1 MRIVLILTRIL
12 YHGGRKIS
20 TNIYRSNLLPRYHAV
35 ARRLE
40 IVMMRKSLV
49 SILAALTLA
58 ASPRIVPAGEGEA
71 RELLAKHLEA
81 LGGAQ
86 AVRGIA
92 SLVSSAEIEIMG
104 TGLTGT
110 VQSWSL
116 RPCLSYSEIALG
128 FFKIREGYDG
138 ERIWMVDPNGKLQI
152 RRDRSSL
159 EYEKTTC
166 LLDSRDYLFEG
177 TGFTLEAAGR
187 DTANGSPCEVL
198 ALGVDGGASAR
209 LFLDD
214 STFLL
219 ERLEIEASE
228 GSTVQTYG
236 DYRRVGGVMFPFFV
250 KTEMPALGQRI
261 EMRYRSIAANESVD
275 PVIFL
280 PPAAG
285 AKDYRFAHGG
295 SAEEL
300 PFEYRSRHI
309 YLSVR
314 IAGRGGELYFLLDS
328 GASMTVIDSV
338 VAAGMGLPLG
348 GTIPG
353 AGAGG
358 MADFRMTRMPGLSI
372 GGIELS
378 EQVAITFP
386 ISNLL
391 RKFEETEIGGVL
403 GYDFLSRFVTRIDF
417 ERSTITF
424 VEPDSFAPRGS
435 ERIVEAPLVHNIF
448 TLPASLDTAKAS
460 FYLDTGANSSLLH
473 AGFAGSTE
481 IANGRRTH
489 PMSIRGAGV
498 EETASLCRF
507 DSLSLGGFT
516 IAGPVLAITRSMK
529 GIGVLENV
537 DGIVGNDILERFM
550 VTLDYG
556 KQRVLLEKNAR
567 FEGAFYPDRS
577 GLQLARKE
585 NGSVVVV
592 ATIPDSP
599 AARAGFKPG
608 DVITR
613 IARARRAIRFKSVR
627 DIMTLFE
634 AREGTR
640 YRIDISRGGKRS
652 MLSLTLESY
661 I

>member
-1 MRIVLILTRIL
+1 MRNSLI
-12 YHGGRKIS
+12 
-20 TNIYRSNLLPRYHAV
+20 
-35 ARRLE
+35 
-40 IVMMRKSLV
+40 

-58 ASPRIVPAGEGEA
+58 ASPHAAAATDGDAGA
-71 RELLAKHLEA
+71 LLAKHLEA
-81 LGGAQ
+81 LGGAE
-86 AVRGIA
+86 AVGAIR
-92 SLVSSAEIEIMG
+92 SLASSAEIEIMG
-104 TGLTGT
+104 TGLKGT

-138 ERIWMVDPNGKLQI
+138 ERIWMIDPNGKLQI
-152 RRDRSSL
+152 RRDRSSI
-159 EYEKTTC
+159 EYEKTAC

-177 TGFTLEAAGR
+177 TGFALEAAGR
-187 DTANGSPCEVL
+187 DTANGSSCEIL
-198 ALGVDGGASAR
+198 ALRVDGGASAR

-219 ERLEIEASE
+219 ERTEIRASE

-236 DYRRVGGVMFPFFV
+236 DYRRVWGVMFPFFV

-280 PPAAG
+280 PPAAD
-285 AKDYRFAHGG
+285 AKDYRFTRGG

-309 YLSVR
+309 YLPAR
-314 IAGRGGELYFLLDS
+314 IAGRDGELYFLLDS

-338 VAAGMGLPLG
+338 VAAEMGLPLG

-358 MADFRMTRMPGLSI
+358 MADFQMTRVPGLSI

-378 EQVAITFP
+378 EQIAITFP

-391 RKFEETEIGGVL
+391 RKFEEIDIGGVL

-417 ERSTITF
+417 ERLSLTF
-424 VEPDSFAPRGS
+424 AEPDSFSPRGG

-448 TLPASLDTAKAS
+448 TLSASLDTVKAS
-460 FYLDTGANSSLLH
+460 FYLDTGANSSILH
-473 AGFAGSTE
+473 AGFAERTG
-481 IANGRRTH
+481 IAGGRRTI
-489 PMSIRGAGV
+489 PMAIRGAGGD
-498 EETASLCRF
+498 ETASLCRF
-507 DSLSLGGFT
+507 DSLAMGGFT
-516 IAGPVLAITRSMK
+516 IASPVLAITRSMK

-537 DGIVGNDILERFM
+537 DGIVGNDVLERFT

-556 KQRVLLEKNAR
+556 RQRVLLEKNAR
-567 FEGAFYPDRS
+567 FEEAFYPDRS

-585 NGSVVVV
+585 NGGVVVV
-592 ATIPDSP
+592 SVLPDSP
-599 AARAGFKPG
+599 AARTGFMPG
-608 DVITR
+608 DVIVK
-613 IARARRAIRFKSVR
+613 IARRSAAGFKSIR
-627 DIMTLFE
+627 EIMTLFE
-634 AREGTR
+634 AKEGTK
-640 YRIDISRGGKRS
+640 YEIEISRSGKRS
-652 MLSLTLESY
+652 KLSLTLESY